1 MLTATEDS
9 IRSLSDE
16 NSENIVNSLA
26 SAKLAIEQ
34 LYQSGKGQFSR
45 EEILDDL
52 MKIGEISERIKETNS
67 LSDKMNIFS
76 KEYQIFSK
84 QLRTKYSEFLPSRAV
99 RELESVEKYIEGLE
113 KLMIAQGYML
123 LGFDDKDP
131 VNQAG
136 KIYTGMVKLSQV
148 LEQYILYFPE
158 RLIEITKNIALA
170 ILADP
175 TLQPE
180 RPGISQEVVN
190 YLTAL
195 KNTSRGVLWQIDNY
209 KKEKKHTVG
218 ELLNWLETAPSWAG
232 DDSEECLE
240 YVNRTRK

>member
-16 NSENIVNSLA
+16 NSENIVNTLA
-26 SAKLAIEQ
+26 SAKLALEH
-34 LYQSGKGQFSR
+34 LYESGKGQFSR

-52 MKIGEISERIKETNS
+52 MKIVEISERIKVTNN
-67 LSDKMNIFS
+67 LSKKMNVFSEEYQTFS
-76 KEYQIFSK
+76 KK
-84 QLRTKYSEFLPSRAV
+84 LRTKYSDFLPTRAI
-99 RELESVEKYIEGLE
+99 RELEAVEKYIEGLE

-123 LGFDDKDP
+123 LGFEDKEP

-136 KIYTGMVKLSQV
+136 KIYTGMVKLSEV

-158 RLIEITKNIALA
+158 RLIEITKNIALE
-170 ILADP
+170 IIADP
-175 TLQPE
+175 NLQPAQ
-180 RPGISQEVVN
+180 PGISEEVVG

-209 KKEKKHTVG
+209 RKEKKHTVG
-218 ELLNWLETAPSWAG
+218 ELLNWLETAPSWVG
-232 DDSEECLE
+232 NDFEECLE
-240 YVNRTRK
+240 YVNRVRK